1 MSGDA
6 GVDDGAHALGVID
19 KHHFQIERLF
29 LSFDIRGCKI
39 HAFENG
45 RSSMTMCVF
54 LQVKVSSGEF
64 DSF

>member
-39 HAFENG
+39 HAFEMDEV
-45 RSSMTMCVF
+45 R
-54 LQVKVSSGEF
+54 
-64 DSF
+64 